1 MFHQVYDVIYFTNYR
16 KHATRDVYDQERK
29 QLEWYEETGGEDGKS
44 KLMRKMSETPESPC
58 VSVWPLG
65 LRDMRRR
72 SQSLLQLQE
81 QGEENDQTV
90 LRMGLVHTS
99 SYHGGESLWPR
110 EELNAIKD
118 IYIQRF

>member
-1 MFHQVYDVIYFTNYR
+1 MFYQVYDVIYFTNYR
-16 KHATRDVYDQERK
+16 KHATRDVYGQERK

-44 KLMRKMSETPESPC
+44 KLMRKMPETPESPC
-58 VSVWPLG
+58 VSLWPLG

-90 LRMGLVHTS
+90 LRMGLLHTS
-99 SYHGGESLWPR
+99 SYHGSDKSLER
-110 EELNAIKD
+110 N
-118 IYIQRF
+118 